1 MGVAFAVGGSRPR
14 FGRNSNTGGDIGAET
29 RLVPALQTIFHEGRT
44 FAGMTGRGDDG
55 GGVDQEARP
64 YVDGDGFPHPRE
76 KRRGMGPRILEDKGG
91 RAGETRLVFAVN
103 GIDAAGYGRP
113 SIRGK

>member
-1 MGVAFAVGGSRPR
+1 MGVALAVERSQPR
-14 FGRNSNTGGDIGAET
+14 FEMNANMGGDIGAET

-76 KRRGMGPRILEDKGG
+76 KRRGMGPRIREDKGG
-91 RAGETRLVFAVN
+91 RAGVTRPALA
-103 GIDAAGYGRP
+103 GIGKTDADYGRLN
-113 SIRGK
+113 IRDE